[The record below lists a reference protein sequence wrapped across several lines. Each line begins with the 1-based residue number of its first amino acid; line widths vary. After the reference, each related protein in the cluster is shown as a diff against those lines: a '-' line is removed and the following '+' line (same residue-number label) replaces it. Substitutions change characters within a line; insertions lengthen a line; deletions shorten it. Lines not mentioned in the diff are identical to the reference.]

1 MNILALDFD
10 GVIADTS
17 RETFTVS
24 LRTWARL
31 QPESELAHHPL
42 AAGNDA
48 APADYPFDKDPI
60 FVLFVDTM
68 ALGNRA
74 EDFGIVL
81 AAHHRGVRL
90 ADQDS
95 YDSFRDRFS
104 PEWLERFHHA
114 YYEERDALRRGDPM
128 GWQALQRPYR
138 HMVRLLRRRETPGS
152 TAVVTARDRA
162 SLLQLLAA
170 WGLDRVIPT
179 QMVYDKET
187 GLRKTAHLR
196 RLLEDTGARP
206 EEVTFVDD
214 KVSHLVATAPLGV
227 RCVLAGWGHN
237 TRREREEARRLGLPV
252 ATVGNAAETLS

>member
-17 RETFTVS
+17 RETFIVS
-24 LRTWARL
+24 LRTWARV
-31 QPESELAHHPL
+31 QPRSELAHHPL
-42 AAGNDA
+42 AGGNGAAAAG
-48 APADYPFDKDPI
+48 YPFDSDPI
-60 FVLFVDTM
+60 YVLFVETM

-74 EDFGIVL
+74 EDFGVVL
-81 AAHHRGVRL
+81 AAHHRGVRF
-90 ADQDS
+90 ADQES
-95 YDSFRDRFS
+95 YNSFRDRF
-104 PEWLERFHHA
+104 PAAWLERFHHA
-114 YYEERDALRRGDPM
+114 YYQERDAFRQGDPR
-128 GWQALQRPYR
+128 GWQALQRPYP
-138 HMVRLLRRRETPGS
+138 HMVRLLRRREAQGS

-179 QMVYDKET
+179 QLVYDKET

-196 RLLEDTGARP
+196 RLLEDTGASP

-214 KVSHLVATAPLGV
+214 KVSHLMAAAPLGV
-227 RCVLAGWGHN
+227 RGVLAGWGHN

-252 ATVGNAAETLS
+252 ATVKNASRLLL